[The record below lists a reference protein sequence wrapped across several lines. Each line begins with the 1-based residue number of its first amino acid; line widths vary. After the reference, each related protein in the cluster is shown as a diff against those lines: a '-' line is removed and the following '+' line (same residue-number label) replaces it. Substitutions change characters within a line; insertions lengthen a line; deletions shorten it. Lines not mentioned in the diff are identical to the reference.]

1 MSFNSAGSLAA
12 GAADSPLLVT
22 TTQLQIPALKV
33 KTSGAHTEPG
43 ANKRYFSSNR
53 AGMKV
58 VLRQRKCW
66 PLHSLEVSNTHN
78 CDNQKYP
85 VVLGMVVQTKPFQ
98 HLRVKG
104 R

>member
-12 GAADSPLLVT
+12 HTADNPLLVT

-33 KTSGAHTEPG
+33 RTSAVLTSFGYF
-43 ANKRYFSSNR
+43 YFSSKR

-66 PLHSLEVSNTHN
+66 SLHSLEVSNTHN
-78 CDNQKYP
+78 CDNQKYL

>member
-43 ANKRYFSSNR
+43 ANKRGAYGFWSCLFQQQS
-53 AGMKV
+53 GK
-58 VLRQRKCW
+58 
-66 PLHSLEVSNTHN
+66 HESGTE
-78 CDNQKYP
+78 
-85 VVLGMVVQTKPFQ
+85 TKKMLASTFPRSQ
-98 HLRVKG
+98 
-104 R
+104 